1 MCLSA
6 VSKCTSSLSSRML
19 YSKVLKWVS
28 FKIDLD
34 NVKSSFFIA
43 NCKRSFWYYKVSL
56 WSSRESRQAG
66 PEILFG
72 KTGHDLPIHQIGNS
86 DPEVFAAYTAPD
98 GGITSIS
105 KLEDRLSSSMQEADH
120 SEDFDFIDLDDFTSS
135 NSASNKRR
143 PSAND
148 IPSEL
153 EYGVSKL
160 N

>member
-1 MCLSA
+1 M
-6 VSKCTSSLSSRML
+6 
-19 YSKVLKWVS
+19 
-28 FKIDLD
+28 
-34 NVKSSFFIA
+34 
-43 NCKRSFWYYKVSL
+43 
-56 WSSRESRQAG
+56 SRQAG

-135 NSASNKRR
+135 NSAPNKRR

-153 EYGVSKL
+153 EYGVSK
-160 N
+160 

>member
-1 MCLSA
+1 MNYLKTAYQLDLFWFSFLSF
-6 VSKCTSSLSSRML
+6 S
-19 YSKVLKWVS
+19 
-28 FKIDLD
+28 
-34 NVKSSFFIA
+34 
-43 NCKRSFWYYKVSL
+43 
-56 WSSRESRQAG
+56 ESRKAG

-72 KTGHDLPIHQIGNS
+72 KTGHDLPVQQISHS

-120 SEDFDFIDLDDFTSS
+120 SEDFDFIDLEDFTSS
-135 NSASNKRR
+135 NSGSNKRR

-153 EYGVSKL
+153 DYGVSKW
-160 N
+160 NSA

>member
-1 MCLSA
+1 MWKA
-6 VSKCTSSLSSRML
+6 A
-19 YSKVLKWVS
+19 
-28 FKIDLD
+28 F
-34 NVKSSFFIA
+34 